1 MTDSRIGVS
10 GSSPKEAA
18 RMAAADPLV
27 VLRAVWKMLAPEQRA
42 EFIESAHHSPEAAP
56 RETP

>member
-1 MTDSRIGVS
+1 MTDSRIGLS

-18 RMAAADPLV
+18 RTAAADLLD
-27 VLRAVWKMLAPEQRA
+27 VLRAVWKMLSPEQRA
-42 EFIESAHHSPEAAP
+42 EFFESAHHSPEAAR